1 MALTGEAEPIRK
13 DTATGDM
20 SPRNQKDQSL
30 TDPYRLFRGSVI
42 EDGEGVMKVTS
53 VGVETFYGKLAA
65 EFTAVEDRKSP
76 LQVKLSNLADA
87 ISTLGY
93 IGASLIAVS
102 FLFKQFVMDQGY
114 SFEAFVQ
121 YVSHW
126 QLALKDVVNS
136 LILAIIVIVV
146 AVPEVS
152 EFRMSLLGLAL
163 IYRTGFAYDDCHR
176 VVFEYAQVA
185 QVQGPRAQV
194 IGYRDCWLVEH
205 FVHRQ
210 DWYFDERYVQPIAP
224 YWSNY

>member
-13 DTATGDM
+13 DPSNGDI
-20 SPRNQKDQSL
+20 SPRDPKNQSL
-30 TDPYRLFRGSVI
+30 TDPYLLFRGSVI
-42 EDGEGVMKVTS
+42 EDGEGVMKATS

-114 SFEAFVQ
+114 SFERFVE
-121 YVSHW
+121 YVSQW
-126 QLALKDVVNS
+126 QLAVKDVVNS

-146 AVPEVS
+146 AVPEAS
-152 EFRMSLLGLAL
+152 KNREREREREL
-163 IYRTGFAYDDCHR
+163 INTRT
-176 VVFEYAQVA
+176 
-185 QVQGPRAQV
+185 RA
-194 IGYRDCWLVEH
+194 CL
-205 FVHRQ
+205 
-210 DWYFDERYVQPIAP
+210 
-224 YWSNY
+224 

>member
-13 DTATGDM
+13 DTATSDV
-20 SPRNQKDQSL
+20 SSNDQKDHSL

-87 ISTLGY
+87 ISTVGY

-114 SFEAFVQ
+114 SLERFVE

-146 AVPEVS
+146 AVPEVRRNTLRLETCS
-152 EFRMSLLGLAL
+152 NIKS
-163 IYRTGFAYDDCHR
+163 HR
-176 VVFEYAQVA
+176 V
-185 QVQGPRAQV
+185 
-194 IGYRDCWLVEH
+194 CL
-205 FVHRQ
+205 
-210 DWYFDERYVQPIAP
+210 
-224 YWSNY
+224 